1 MLFLYIIFFS
11 SLFSQNVYFIN
22 GTVFNN
28 SNKNPISKVN
38 IHVNDSDIGTESD
51 KDGVF
56 FIKNIK
62 TDKIKVTFS
71 HIGYQTIERELLL
84 PQNNPLII
92 NMEET
97 FFSMDELVITS
108 TRTKKIHKDVPIA
121 TEVINK
127 KEILTSGALN
137 GSDLL

>member
-38 IHVNDSDIGTESD
+38 INVNDSDIGTESD

-62 TDKIKVTFS
+62 EFLIPPVFNVTSQSYFS
-71 HIGYQTIERELLL
+71 RCSY
-84 PQNNPLII
+84 
-92 NMEET
+92 
-97 FFSMDELVITS
+97 
-108 TRTKKIHKDVPIA
+108 
-121 TEVINK
+121 
-127 KEILTSGALN
+127 
-137 GSDLL
+137 